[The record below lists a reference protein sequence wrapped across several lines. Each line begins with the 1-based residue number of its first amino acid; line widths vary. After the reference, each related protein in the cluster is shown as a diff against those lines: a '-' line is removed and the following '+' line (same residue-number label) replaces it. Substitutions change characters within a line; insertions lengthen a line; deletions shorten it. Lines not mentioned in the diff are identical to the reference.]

1 MRLGDTIAIFCQRCH
16 RVTDS
21 QAKVCDVD
29 LGGQLVIDNI
39 LCTVCGRCGK
49 ITSLAAR
56 DAVRVDNNRPR
67 LTEADRSGMD
77 EVLTMLNTPQPEPPA
92 APSGPPPV
100 PPLGGGPKRRHFG
113 QIFYG
118 GLALGTVLAGIAFS
132 YPEYALPSFLS
143 FAVATGLYSTLQR
156 GG

>member
-1 MRLGDTIAIFCQRCH
+1 MRLGDVIAIYCQRCH
-16 RVTDS
+16 RVADS
-21 QAKVCDVD
+21 QAQVCDVD

-39 LCTVCGRCGK
+39 LCTVCMRCGK

-56 DAVRVDNNRPR
+56 DAVRVDNSPR
-67 LTEADRSGMD
+67 LSHDDRKGMD
-77 EVLTMLNTPQPEPPA
+77 EILTMLKPQPTPA
-92 APSGPPPV
+92 PEAP
-100 PPLGGGPKRRHFG
+100 RRRRPFG

-132 YPEYALPSFLS
+132 WPEYALPSFLS
-143 FAVATGLYSTLQR
+143 FAVATGLYSTLLR

>member
-1 MRLGDTIAIFCQRCH
+1 MRLGDVIAIYCQRCH
-16 RVTDS
+16 RVADS
-21 QAKVCDVD
+21 QAQVCDVD

-39 LCTVCGRCGK
+39 LCTVCMRCGK

-56 DAVRVDNNRPR
+56 DAVRVDKSPR
-67 LTEADRSGMD
+67 LSPSDRKGMD
-77 EVLTMLNTPQPEPPA
+77 EVLTMLKPQPAPA
-92 APSGPPPV
+92 PEAP
-100 PPLGGGPKRRHFG
+100 RRRSPFG

-132 YPEYALPSFLS
+132 WPEYALPSFLS
-143 FAVATGLYSTLQR
+143 FAVATGLYSTLLR

>member
-1 MRLGDTIAIFCQRCH
+1 MRLGDVIAIHCQRCH

-21 QAKVCDVD
+21 QAQVCDVN

-39 LCTVCGRCGK
+39 LCTVCMRCGK

-56 DAVRVDNNRPR
+56 DAVRVDQRGR
-67 LTEADRSGMD
+67 LSEADRQDMD
-77 EVLTMLNTPQPEPPA
+77 EVLTMLKPQPNPPAPA
-92 APSGPPPV
+92 APP
-100 PPLGGGPKRRHFG
+100 RRRPFG

-132 YPEYALPSFLS
+132 WPEYALPSFLS
-143 FAVATGLYSTLQR
+143 FAVATGLYSTLLR

>member
-1 MRLGDTIAIFCQRCH
+1 MRLGDTVAIFCQRCH

-21 QAKVCDVD
+21 QAKVCDLD

-39 LCTVCGRCGK
+39 LCTICGRCGK

-56 DAVRVDNNRPR
+56 DAVRVDTSRPR
-67 LTEADRSGMD
+67 LTDADRQGMD
-77 EVLTMLNTPQPEPPA
+77 EVLTMLKPQPESP
-92 APSGPPPV
+92 APSTPS
-100 PPLGGGPKRRHFG
+100 KRRQFG

-132 YPEYALPSFLS
+132 WPEYALPSFLS
-143 FAVATGLYSTLQR
+143 FAVATGLYSTLHR
-156 GG
+156 G